1 MLLNKLEKGEK
12 DLHEEEVKKKKKKII
27 NCVRNMR
34 YKFSIMN
41 HEYFFSVY
49 RCFYL
54 F

>member
-12 DLHEEEVKKKKKKII
+12 DLHEEEVKKKFI

>member
-12 DLHEEEVKKKKKKII
+12 DLHEEEVKKKKKFI